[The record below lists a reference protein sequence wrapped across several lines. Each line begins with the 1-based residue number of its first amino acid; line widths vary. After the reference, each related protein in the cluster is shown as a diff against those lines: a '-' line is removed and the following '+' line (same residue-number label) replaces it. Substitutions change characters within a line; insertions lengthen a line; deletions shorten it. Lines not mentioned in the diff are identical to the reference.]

1 MGKSKQGGGYGC
13 TPITATI
20 KKSTKGGMK
29 VQQPLLNMGA
39 PVSMMN
45 APGSQASPEKNVG
58 ALVKG
63 GVKLAKRYLPAV
75 ASGGKQ
81 LLNQAKNKLKG
92 FSGKK
97 GPYMPPPIVDF
108 TPKRTFMQKAGQ
120 FIKTAG
126 KLGAGYLGYSVIDN
140 IIDGFSGGSDDKP
153 TSTTTPTTPT
163 TPKKKKPYVKPGGK
177 ATGSMKDYKIG
188 SKERYDEYNARGWAH
203 DDTTKGYKP
212 KKKEAK
218 VSTIKPK
225 GIETSAKQPKV
236 SIETKSPSIPET
248 SKPSKKDLYTAK
260 KKGKAGARKTAKAAD
275 KEAQAKKALAE
286 GNTKKAARKQRSAD
300 RKKSKAK
307 KKFSQAAGAIG
318 VPTPLMTG
326 GTLGK
331 AGGKAGRAMAKKAGK
346 LIAEKKQ

>member
-1 MGKSKQGGGYGC
+1 MAES
-13 TPITATI
+13 
-20 KKSTKGGMK
+20 KKSGYSCQPVTAKIKQTTKGGMK
-29 VQQPLLNMGA
+29 VEQPLIGQYA
-39 PVSMMN
+39 PVQMN
-45 APGSQASPEKNVG
+45 SPAKNIIVRGAGQLIKQGAKKALPAIRKGGAEALKKGKNLLGKTGGAKEFVPKKSLKQRAGRFIKNAITGGIGYAAIDAIFGGSSDGATG
-58 ALVKG
+58 ALFDK
-63 GVKLAKRYLPAV
+63 
-75 ASGGKQ
+75 
-81 LLNQAKNKLKG
+81 
-92 FSGKK
+92 
-97 GPYMPPPIVDF
+97 VDKSAETKPTV
-108 TPKRTFMQKAGQ
+108 TPKPG
-120 FIKTAG
+120 
-126 KLGAGYLGYSVIDN
+126 
-140 IIDGFSGGSDDKP
+140 
-153 TSTTTPTTPT
+153 TTT
-163 TPKKKKPYVKPGGK
+163 KKKPYVKPGGK

-188 SKERYDEYNARGWAH
+188 SKERYDEYEARGWAH

-307 KKFSQAAGAIG
+307 KKFSQAAQAIE
-318 VPTPLMTG
+318 VKSP
-326 GTLGK
+326 
-331 AGGKAGRAMAKKAGK
+331 AMKKGS
-346 LIAEKKQ
+346 KKY

>member
-29 VQQPLLNMGA
+29 VEQPLLNMGA

-45 APGSQASPEKNVG
+45 MPGSQASPEKVG
-58 ALVKG
+58 GLVKYG
-63 GVKLAKRYLPAV
+63 GKLVEKGAKRYLPAV
-75 ASGGKQ
+75 VSGGKQ
-81 LLNQAKNKLKG
+81 LVKQAKNKLSG
-92 FSGKK
+92 FVGKK
-97 GPYMPPPIVDF
+97 GPLQGPPIVDF
-108 TPKRTFMQKAGQ
+108 TPKRTFLQKAGK

-126 KLGAGYLGYSVIDN
+126 KFGAGYLGYSAIDN
-140 IIDGFSGGSDDKP
+140 FIDSFTGGGDGAVGTTAP
-153 TSTTTPTTPT
+153 STPK
-163 TPKKKKPYVKPGGK
+163 PKKKKPYVKPGGK

-225 GIETSAKQPKV
+225 GVETSAKQPKV

-260 KKGKAGARKTAKAAD
+260 KKGKAGARKTAKASD

-286 GNTKKAARKQRSAD
+286 GNTRKAARKQRSAD
-300 RKKSKAK
+300 RKKAKAK
-307 KKFSQAAGAIG
+307 KKFSQAAQAIE
-318 VPTPLMTG
+318 VKSP
-326 GTLGK
+326 
-331 AGGKAGRAMAKKAGK
+331 AMKKGS
-346 LIAEKKQ
+346 KKY